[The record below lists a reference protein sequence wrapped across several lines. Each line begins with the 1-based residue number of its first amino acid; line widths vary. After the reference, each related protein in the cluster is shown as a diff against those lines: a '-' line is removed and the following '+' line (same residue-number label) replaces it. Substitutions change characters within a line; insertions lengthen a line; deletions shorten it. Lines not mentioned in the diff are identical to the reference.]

1 MPPFLGAPEKSGTG
15 ICLEA
20 LSESTDMGGTTQ
32 RKHRSCR
39 SSSSDAWVLMS
50 DTHKKKLAM
59 EVHLALEAMFLYKPL
74 APMGPLWE

>member
-1 MPPFLGAPEKSGTG
+1 
-15 ICLEA
+15 
-20 LSESTDMGGTTQ
+20 
-32 RKHRSCR
+32 
-39 SSSSDAWVLMS
+39 MS